1 MIYKYASETKQWET
15 ITTTKRKFEYAE
27 YNECYTVLQSRKR
40 YEIWYKVS
48 YLQGSG
54 NGRERNCRKPLINKK
69 NVSIFENKWNKRVE
83 DG

>member
-15 ITTTKRKFEYAE
+15 ITTTRKFEYAE

-48 YLQGSG
+48 CLQRNG

>member
-15 ITTTKRKFEYAE
+15 ITTTTRKFEYAE

-48 YLQGSG
+48 YLQRNG

-69 NVSIFENKWNKRVE
+69 NVSIFKKN
-83 DG
+83 

>member
-15 ITTTKRKFEYAE
+15 ITTTTRKFEYAE
-27 YNECYTVLQSRKR
+27 YNECYTVLQSRKL

-48 YLQGSG
+48 YLQRSE

-69 NVSIFENKWNKRVE
+69 NVSIFEKNGTK
-83 DG
+83 G